1 MLILRAAA
9 VLLSVGVGSAY
20 AGDADGQSAS
30 PLSDPK
36 PGEFHSVLAGAPQSS
51 PLFTIG
57 GVEIHMWAPVAA
69 PYNAESNGD
78 LATKDIWSA
87 G

>member
-1 MLILRAAA
+1 MLILRAAV

-20 AGDADGQSAS
+20 AGDDDGQVASPPSAS
-30 PLSDPK
+30 KLA
-36 PGEFHSVLAGAPQSS
+36 EFHPVLAGAPRSS

-57 GVEIHMWAPVAA
+57 GIEVHVWAPVAP
-69 PYNAESNGD
+69 PYNAEANGD

>member
-30 PLSDPK
+30 PTLAPK
-36 PGEFHSVLAGAPQSS
+36 PGEFQSVLAGAPRSF

-57 GVEIHMWAPVAA
+57 GVEIHMWAPVAP
-69 PYNAESNGD
+69 PYNAESNED
-78 LATKDIWSA
+78 LATKNIWSA